1 MQKKDRKVPRLTAFF
16 LITLY
21 RFQGSLKETGRPK
34 FHPEPTSK
42 EAGSRYGKWVEGDSP
57 RTLTTAYERKDEIK
71 RLVISVQFNDEK
83 SLGKKRLVLG
93 ESTKK
98 SSLQEHRADAQ
109 APYAEEGRGQL
120 RKAVGS
126 RKQALIH
133 RFPNGETRRESCPV
147 THD

>member
-1 MQKKDRKVPRLTAFF
+1 MVRVHCNPPAAQAA
-16 LITLY
+16 
-21 RFQGSLKETGRPK
+21 RPK
-34 FHPEPTSK
+34 PHPEEASK
-42 EAGSRYGKWVEGDSP
+42 EADSRCGKWVEGESH

-98 SSLQEHRADAQ
+98 SSLEEHRADAQ

-133 RFPNGETRRESCPV
+133 RYPNGETRRESCPV